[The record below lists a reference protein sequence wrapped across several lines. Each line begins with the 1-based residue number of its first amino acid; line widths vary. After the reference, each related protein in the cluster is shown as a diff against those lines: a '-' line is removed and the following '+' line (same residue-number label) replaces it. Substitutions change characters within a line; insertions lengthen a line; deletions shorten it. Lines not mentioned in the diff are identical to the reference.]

1 LFIDGFRHFPNI
13 FGWLINFACVLQT
26 AYNLLQ
32 YEVTFSVFPDIV
44 KNAMN
49 SGMILNLWHVKPN
62 LVLRGFIDA
71 LNSDPDSMTR
81 ILEIC
86 QELKVNFE

>member
-1 LFIDGFRHFPNI
+1 M
-13 FGWLINFACVLQT
+13 QT

-32 YEVTFSVFPDIV
+32 YEVSITVFPVIV
-44 KNAMN
+44 KNVMN
-49 SGMILNLWHVKPN
+49 SGMILHLWHVNPN
-62 LVLRGFIDA
+62 FVLRGFIDSV
-71 LNSDPDSMTR
+71 NSDPDSMTR

>member
-1 LFIDGFRHFPNI
+1 M
-13 FGWLINFACVLQT
+13 QT

-32 YEVTFSVFPDIV
+32 YEVSFTVFPVIV

-49 SGMILNLWHVKPN
+49 SGMILHLWHVNPN
-62 LVLRGFIDA
+62 LVLRGFIDS
-71 LNSDPDSMTR
+71 LNFDPDCMTR